1 MKKFKNKKS
10 TCQTSVC
17 DVHACHLP
25 YLLLT
30 LDYRHCVCA
39 GNVLYDESAP
49 VEPQQCS
56 TPAQGSTPIDNLL
69 DASVDAAWF
78 ASPDFEKNYARV
90 VSGLKQPRV
99 DDPPGGCSFGTARER
114 CAAFDNPVPVGKVAQ
129 GQEWP
134 LFSDEPAPFPPPWPS
149 ASQRRAMQAES
160 SHRHPEEPLGPLAQ
174 KWVDDLHKWY
184 TRLQDHFNFNPAD
197 LPSNLRANV
206 GKWRKRL
213 AFLKQDH
220 PLLYEAIIANITTGH
235 KIPFNSKPKKF
246 FRRRNPPSLHLDRH
260 RAWAAI
266 RKDMAHGALKPVDL
280 KADGVPHCVCPVRT
294 AEKNDGSARFVHN
307 SRRVNKCVSPEETKC
322 KLETLL
328 KARNIFIQG
337 GFAVGLDFSSGYHCI
352 AMNDDDRKFLAFA
365 LDEHELPDGA
375 AAWLHKH
382 FPNSYHQ
389 GRRCFVFEYIALPF
403 GLSSS
408 CRTFNDLVTAL
419 LAFWRRCPIDGRPTR
434 VSSYIDDVLGVT
446 EHFDSAMRLS
456 ILMVFEAASLGLSLK
471 IPKCSFFPRHAIRA
485 LGTVVDLAAFKFSVT
500 RSRAEK
506 IRAARKKLR
515 KAVNDN
521 PEAVPAKLVASFIGL
536 IWSIATCCHR
546 AASVMVRAITATLT
560 AGLRSCINIFDL
572 PLSWIMNR
580 FWSGTV
586 RWSPDADRQLSFW
599 EKVRFRG
606 LSAPISADVLGMSV
620 ERSFWYPADYNSDEV
635 SFLFQDASESASG
648 GGAMRVV
655 DGALRPSG
663 RLFLAEFLRLQR
675 TLSSTLRE
683 ILGIWWCL
691 QATAETTGHRIV
703 FICDNWSACR
713 AVLRGSRVRAIQEV
727 AEAIF
732 LWCLAHNKVCWP
744 VWVPRSHRLIGEA
757 DRRSRLSIPHDS
769 RSPQAVVDAAN
780 DMAMRLW
787 GRCLSFDQAA
797 SHRSAVKV
805 HGRVLPFNAFCFQPG
820 AAGIDMFRC
829 LASWRHNIN
838 YVFPPQPMSG
848 RLLSFLP
855 TTMSRA
861 VVALRLPL
869 PNAWWSYTIQ
879 PHSPG
884 LLSSRRLL
892 GFKIFAFDFS
902 APNRPGFVVQA
913 LSRQGIGV
921 MRHALPVQRS
931 LDESNTRPT

>member
-1 MKKFKNKKS
+1 M
-10 TCQTSVC
+10 
-17 DVHACHLP
+17 
-25 YLLLT
+25 
-30 LDYRHCVCA
+30 CV

-49 VEPQQCS
+49 AGPPHP
-56 TPAQGSTPIDNLL
+56 TTYAQGSTPVDNLL
-69 DASVDAAWF
+69 DASIDAAWF
-78 ASPDFEKNYARV
+78 ASPDLEKNYARV
-90 VSGLKQPRV
+90 VSGLKRPRA

-114 CAAFDNPVPVGKVAQ
+114 QAAFDDPVPIGKVAQ

-149 ASQRRAMQAES
+149 ISQRRAMQAES
-160 SHRHPEEPLGPLAQ
+160 SRRHPEEPLGPLAQ

-184 TRLQDHFNFNPAD
+184 TKLQSHFGFNPAD
-197 LPSNLRANV
+197 LPANLRANI
-206 GKWRKRL
+206 GKWEKRL
-213 AFLKQDH
+213 AFLKEDH
-220 PLLYEAIIANITTGH
+220 PLLYEAIIANIATGH

-246 FRRRNPPSLHLDRH
+246 FRRRNPPSLHLDKH

-365 LDEHELPDGA
+365 LDAHELPEGA
-375 AAWLHKH
+375 AAWLHEN

-389 GRRCFVFEYIALPF
+389 GRRCFVFEYSALPF

-408 CRTFNDLVTAL
+408 CRTFNDLVTSL

-446 EHFDSAMRLS
+446 ELFDSAMRLS

-471 IPKCSFFPRHAIRA
+471 IPKCSFFPRHAIKA

-500 RSRAEK
+500 RSRANK

-515 KAVNDN
+515 QAVSAN

-536 IWSIATCCHR
+536 IWSVATCCHR

-560 AGLRSCINIFDL
+560 DGLRSCINIFDL

-606 LSAPISADVLGMSV
+606 LSAPISADVLGMSI
-620 ERSFWYPADYNSDEV
+620 ERSFWYPADFNSKEV
-635 SFLFQDASESASG
+635 SFLFQDASEFASG

-655 DGALRPSG
+655 DGALQPSG
-663 RLFLAEFLRLQR
+663 QLFLAEFLRLQR
-675 TLSSTLRE
+675 ELSSTLRE

-691 QATAETTGHRIV
+691 RATADTTGHRIV

-744 VWVPRSHRLIGEA
+744 VWVPRSHRLIKEA
-757 DRRSRLSIPHDS
+757 DRRSRLSIPHDI

-780 DMAMRLW
+780 RMAIRLW
-787 GRCLSFDQAA
+787 GCGLSFDQAA
-797 SHRSAVKV
+797 SHRSAIKV
-805 HGRVLPFNAFCFQPG
+805 NGRVLPFNAFCFQPG

-829 LASWRHNIN
+829 LHSWRRNVN
-838 YVFPPQPMSG
+838 YVYPPQPMTG

-855 TTMSRA
+855 TTKSRSI
-861 VVALRLPL
+861 VALRRPI

-884 LLSSRRLL
+884 LVSSRRLQ
-892 GFKIFAFDFS
+892 GFVIFAFDFT
-902 APNRPGFVVQA
+902 PINRPGSRVQA
-913 LSRQGIGV
+913 S
-921 MRHALPVQRS
+921 S
-931 LDESNTRPT
+931 S